1 VGPERRGDAAA
12 DTPRPSVPCWLT
24 HRNAPQRAYRSS
36 ASGPRTSS
44 YGRTYA
50 PSIGTRLFIAKPR
63 RRVKKIERLMGER
76 EGKGRPGPCRLG
88 VRVLGVSRCRR
99 SLSQRLGITPKMP
112 PTTSCSFGDI
122 LLVPF
127 PFTDASTTKKRPAV
141 VVSSAT
147 YNAQRPDLVLMPIT
161 SRIRPALGLGEVL
174 VGDWKGAGLLFRG
187 QPSDFRGQP
196 RDV

>member
-1 VGPERRGDAAA
+1 
-12 DTPRPSVPCWLT
+12 
-24 HRNAPQRAYRSS
+24 
-36 ASGPRTSS
+36 
-44 YGRTYA
+44 
-50 PSIGTRLFIAKPR
+50 
-63 RRVKKIERLMGER
+63 
-76 EGKGRPGPCRLG
+76 
-88 VRVLGVSRCRR
+88 
-99 SLSQRLGITPKMP
+99 MP

-174 VGDWKGAGLLFRG
+174 VGDWKGAGLLLRSGVRAVFCVFSARSF
-187 QPSDFRGQP
+187 QI
-196 RDV
+196 